1 MSAVV
6 NLIGVE
12 FIMPP
17 MNFTCA
23 DPLFAGNVTDVIKR
37 YIYETHWETN
47 LSVALIMMCYFYSQY
62 TSSFNCGIYRAK
74 YSDHVK

>member
-1 MSAVV
+1 MSSTV

-12 FIMPP
+12 FIIPP

-37 YIYETHWETN
+37 YIYESHWVTR
-47 LSVALIMMCYFYSQY
+47 C
-62 TSSFNCGIYRAK
+62 FNYGVLLLFSLY
-74 YSDHVK
+74 